1 MGAGEDLVNNAAN
14 AAENPVNDATGT
26 TENSITNTGDSS
38 ENAENAVDVENHTK
52 DQINVAENP
61 TYDQAGCA
69 ANPRNDQKCS
79 EEYPAKDDAGDDSTK
94 DQVGGAENPV
104 DDQEGDAENPLNDT
118 AGGTEDIVNDKTG
131 GAETETPINDQLN
144 VAENPAN
151 DQAGGAANL
160 VNEQACSAEYRVKE
174 EAGDDSTKDQEG
186 GAENSVNDTSGGSDN
201 FMNNEA
207 HAAENSTNDIA
218 GDYETENSM
227 NDKTGDDEIPV
238 NNNDNAVENSFD
250 DEQDDAE
257 NLVDT
262 IDTLSNSEDDDVET
276 PVSSKIDRLPEEAQ
290 EILISM
296 AGKWE
301 DVLDASAL
309 QVIPLKGAMT
319 NEVFQIKWPATT
331 GENSRKVLVRI
342 YGEGVDIFF
351 DRDDEIRTFEYMSKN
366 GQGPRLLG
374 RFTNGRVE
382 EFIHARTLSASDL
395 RDPSISALIA
405 AKMKEFHDLAMPGE
419 KKVNLWRT
427 LRTWLSEAKRL
438 SSPKE
443 VEAFYLDTVDK
454 EISIL
459 EKELSGAHQRIGFCH
474 NDLQYGN
481 IMLDEETNS
490 VTIIDYE
497 YASYNPVAYDIANHF
512 CEMAA
517 NYHTKMPHILD
528 YNKYPDFQERELFI
542 RAYLWSSGEQPSV
555 SEVEH
560 LLQEVEKYTLANHLF
575 WGLWGIISGQ
585 VNTIEFD
592 YKEYAKQRFQ
602 EYWARKP
609 YLLSS
614 DAPSPF
620 NVPEG
625 TGELASVVHAR
636 GTKNTGIFRKMKR
649 VLGVGLFRSKS

>member
-1 MGAGEDLVNNAAN
+1 MDAGDDLVNSAAS
-14 AAENPVNDATGT
+14 AAKNPIIHGTGT
-26 TENSITNTGDSS
+26 TGD
-38 ENAENAVDVENHTK
+38 
-52 DQINVAENP
+52 P
-61 TYDQAGCA
+61 TYDQPNQVEPNTLNPLSDHAGG
-69 ANPRNDQKCS
+69 S
-79 EEYPAKDDAGDDSTK
+79 
-94 DQVGGAENPV
+94 ENPV
-104 DDQEGDAENPLNDT
+104 IAQANVAETPRNE
-118 AGGTEDIVNDKTG
+118 AGGTGADNPINDRLNGAKNLANNQAG
-131 GAETETPINDQLN
+131 GAETETPMNDQLN
-144 VAENPAN
+144 IAE
-151 DQAGGAANL
+151 
-160 VNEQACSAEYRVKE
+160 
-174 EAGDDSTKDQEG
+174 T
-186 GAENSVNDTSGGSDN
+186 SVNPLV
-201 FMNNEA
+201 A
-207 HAAENSTNDIA
+207 
-218 GDYETENSM
+218 
-227 NDKTGDDEIPV
+227 
-238 NNNDNAVENSFD
+238 
-250 DEQDDAE
+250 AE
-257 NLVDT
+257 NLVEGKADA
-262 IDTLSNSEDDDVET
+262 IEIPSNIEDTLETTVSN
-276 PVSSKIDRLPEEAQ
+276 KIDRLPVEAK
-290 EILISM
+290 EILISL

-301 DVLDASAL
+301 DVLDANAL

-319 NEVFQIKWPATT
+319 NEVFQIKWPATN
-331 GENSRKVLVRI
+331 GETSRKVVVRI

-351 DRDDEIRTFEYMSKN
+351 NRDDEIRTFEYMSKN

-395 RDPSISALIA
+395 RDPLISALIA
-405 AKMKEFHDLAMPGE
+405 AKMKEFHDLDMPGE
-419 KKVNLWRT
+419 KKVNLWCT
-427 LRTWLSEAKRL
+427 LRNWLAEAKRL

-459 EKELSGAHQRIGFCH
+459 EKELSGTDQRIGFCH

-497 YASYNPVAYDIANHF
+497 YASHNPIAYDIANHF

-517 NYHTKMPHILD
+517 NYHTEMPHILD
-528 YNKYPDFQERELFI
+528 YTKYPDIDERVSFI
-542 RAYLWSSGEQPSV
+542 MAYLSTSGKEPSEG
-555 SEVEH
+555 EVEH

-625 TGELASVVHAR
+625 TGELAGGH
-636 GTKNTGIFRKMKR
+636 TKGKNSGIFRKMKR
-649 VLGVGLFRSKS
+649 VLGLGLFRSKS